1 MELLRFV
8 LFIGVVGCDVIQ
20 SRNQLGIDSWKL
32 EPLYQRLYN
41 CKAKLSYRKRN
52 SAHSISHNKLPSQES
67 E

>member
-8 LFIGVVGCDVIQ
+8 LLIGVVGCDVIQ

-41 CKAKLSYRKRN
+41 L
-52 SAHSISHNKLPSQES
+52 
-67 E
+67 